1 MTDHTSLE
9 EACLSIKCGTTIEF
23 HYKEKKYRIC
33 IRKPFRNKEKGT
45 EPIRLEPNVRT
56 HKNDNG
62 VAISSIEIEFAGEN
76 GDQRVVAI
84 TFKIRGSS
92 ERIKLEAHQVSVID
106 RDTRKTTELILYLE
120 NLKRGT
126 VVSN

>member
-1 MTDHTSLE
+1 MTNQKSLE
-9 EACLSIKCGTTIEF
+9 DACLDIKCGTTIEF

-33 IRKPFRNKEKGT
+33 IRRPFRNTEKGT

-62 VAISSIEIEFAGEN
+62 IVISSIEIEFAGEH
-76 GDQRVVAI
+76 GDRHIVAI
-84 TFKIRGSS
+84 TFKIRGQQN
-92 ERIKLEAHQVSVID
+92 RIKLEAHQVSVID
-106 RDTRKTTELILYLE
+106 RDTGETTELILYLE
-120 NLKRGT
+120 TLRQGT

>member
-1 MTDHTSLE
+1 MTNQKSLE
-9 EACLSIKCGTTIEF
+9 DACLDIKCGTTIEF
-23 HYKEKKYRIC
+23 HYREKKYRIC
-33 IRKPFRNKEKGT
+33 IKEPFRNKEKGT

-56 HKNDNG
+56 RKNENG
-62 VAISSIEIEFAGEN
+62 VAISSIEIEFEGEN
-76 GDQRVVAI
+76 GDRHVVAI

-106 RDTRKTTELILYLE
+106 RDTGERAELIVYLE
-120 NLKRGT
+120 TLRQGT